1 MNFIKYQCYSFTMNK
16 GCTLRMIFK
25 MYILGSSLEVQRLG
39 LVTDMGLGSVPG
51 WGSKIP
57 QTLLPKPKNVHF
69 IYM

>member
-1 MNFIKYQCYSFTMNK
+1 MNFIKYQCYSFTMTK
-16 GCTLRMIFK
+16 GCTLRMIVK

-39 LVTDMGLGSVPG
+39 LGTAMGLGSGPG
-51 WGSKIP
+51 WGSKIS